1 VLSAACS
8 GRLTEDWRTSHPISE
23 TVEHLLEDVLA
34 ERESAWERGKYRTPA
49 QVETDDLTE
58 IPEHW
63 RYVSFDTLVS
73 DSFYGPRFSADDY
86 SDSDQGIP
94 TIRTTDIT
102 FNGGID
108 LHDPPRIRL
117 GTEELRD
124 LRLKHEDLLVT
135 RTGATIGKCALYDE
149 EMGPAIPSA
158 YLIRFRLTRKA
169 VPARYA
175 LMFLMSPIGRRL
187 LLGGSTAVAQPNV
200 NAKNICRF
208 PVPLPPKDEILEI
221 VARVESLL
229 KAADVIEERLLT
241 AFVSV
246 DKLNQSVLAKAFRGE
261 LVPTEAELAR
271 REGRD
276 YEPASALLERI
287 KAEKASLDH
296 GKALRSKQPVPGGKR
311 RTLAV

>member
-1 VLSAACS
+1 
-8 GRLTEDWRTSHPISE
+8 
-23 TVEHLLEDVLA
+23 
-34 ERESAWERGKYRTPA
+34 
-49 QVETDDLTE
+49 
-58 IPEHW
+58 
-63 RYVSFDTLVS
+63 
-73 DSFYGPRFSADDY
+73 
-86 SDSDQGIP
+86 
-94 TIRTTDIT
+94 
-102 FNGGID
+102 
-108 LHDPPRIRL
+108 
-117 GTEELRD
+117 
-124 LRLKHEDLLVT
+124 
-135 RTGATIGKCALYDE
+135 
-149 EMGPAIPSA
+149 
-158 YLIRFRLTRKA
+158 
-169 VPARYA
+169 
-175 LMFLMSPIGRRL
+175 MFLMSPIGRRL